1 MSRILPLINIGRMRP
16 LLGTQQSTFRD
27 KIGHIGTQE
36 CTFRDTTGRLGTQ
49 QIAENTTGRKGTQHN
64 LILVLSWCFDLNW
77 IGSIQGW
84 CGILI
89 FDKYTYLASFWYLSL
104 YKYPKY
110 TYEGPKYTYYQ
121 NILMRRVNMRK
132 CPKGGHLKKYFL
144 TFQIWIVM
152 HDSWNVIGG

>member
-1 MSRILPLINIGRMRP
+1 MVGHLSSTTTTSDWKKETRYIWNIQVTWIWNPLSFNLLARLVFRKKQIQRREDLILSSNI
-16 LLGTQQSTFRD
+16 
-27 KIGHIGTQE
+27 
-36 CTFRDTTGRLGTQ
+36 DTT
-49 QIAENTTGRKGTQHN
+49 
-64 LILVLSWCFDLNW
+64 VL
-77 IGSIQGW
+77 QGW

-132 CPKGGHLKKYFL
+132 CPKGGPLKKYFL

-152 HDSWNVIGG
+152 HDSWNVNGG